1 MESHFKV
8 DTVQKMKF
16 SMKDFFSKWKKCAD
30 LVKFTEEILNGKLQ
44 FFVQC
49 QPWNVTPVWARRF
62 RQPPSVRATLASI
75 SVACQAMRNRY
86 MTATFYAKLESNF
99 ITQLMIKEPSWKES
113 RLQFSDKRFKNSGNL
128 RTQIRFR
135 IERKTIQLQIWFFLN
150 YRFTHFYNNR
160 IRVT

>member
-1 MESHFKV
+1 
-8 DTVQKMKF
+8 
-16 SMKDFFSKWKKCAD
+16 
-30 LVKFTEEILNGKLQ
+30 
-44 FFVQC
+44 
-49 QPWNVTPVWARRF
+49 
-62 RQPPSVRATLASI
+62 
-75 SVACQAMRNRY
+75 

-113 RLQFSDKRFKNSGNL
+113 RVQFSDKRFKNSGNL

-135 IERKTIQLQIWFFLN
+135 IERKTIQLEIWFFLN